1 MISNG
6 GMNMDLRKMA
16 TAVRILSVDMI
27 ERAKSGHPGLPLGMA
42 DVVTVLWSRFLKFD
56 ASNPTWFDRDRFIL
70 SGGHGS
76 AMLYALLYLCGVAE
90 ASLDELKRF
99 RQLGSRTA
107 GHPERT
113 LMPGVD
119 YSTGPL
125 GQGIAGAVGMALAE
139 RMMNARYGDR
149 LVNHK
154 TYVLCGDGDLMEG
167 LSEEAVSLAGH
178 WRLNRL
184 IVLWDDNKITIDG
197 STSVATS
204 VDMKKRFEANGWLV
218 LNCDGHDY
226 DSIESA
232 LTVAQDSDRPVLI
245 DCKTIIGF
253 GAPTKQG
260 TPKVHGSPLGAEE
273 TTGLRKALGWEREAF
288 DIPDDILETW
298 RAVGT
303 CGAQE
308 REAWENRVARD
319 GDKDLFLRDLDGR
332 LPEGLSERLAEY
344 KKELIADREAVAT
357 RKASQRVLRVLTGIM
372 PNLIG
377 GAADL
382 AAACFTDT
390 PDSVPVTKENYG
402 GNYINYGI
410 REHAMAGIMNGLAA
424 HGGFIPYG
432 GTFLSF
438 VDYLK
443 PAMRLGA
450 LMKLREIFILTHD
463 SVGVGEDGPTHQ
475 PVEQLSGLRATPNL
489 LVFRPADSVE
499 TAESYEVALSARET
513 PSAMVLSR
521 QSLPVLRT
529 DASENLTARG
539 GYVLWE
545 PQTPRQATII
555 ATGSE
560 VSLAVTAAR
569 LLEDQQIA
577 AAVVSMPCVEL
588 FERQPIAYRDA
599 VLGTVPR
606 VIVEAAATWG
616 WDRFL
621 GETGAILGIDSFG
634 ASGKG
639 DEVMDHFGFTAENVA
654 DLVLQF
660 IK

>member
-1 MISNG
+1 
-6 GMNMDLRKMA
+6 
-16 TAVRILSVDMI
+16 
-27 ERAKSGHPGLPLGMA
+27 
-42 DVVTVLWSRFLKFD
+42 
-56 ASNPTWFDRDRFIL
+56 
-70 SGGHGS
+70 
-76 AMLYALLYLCGVAE
+76 
-90 ASLDELKRF
+90 
-99 RQLGSRTA
+99 
-107 GHPERT
+107 
-113 LMPGVD
+113 
-119 YSTGPL
+119 
-125 GQGIAGAVGMALAE
+125 
-139 RMMNARYGDR
+139 
-149 LVNHK
+149 
-154 TYVLCGDGDLMEG
+154 
-167 LSEEAVSLAGH
+167 
-178 WRLNRL
+178 
-184 IVLWDDNKITIDG
+184 
-197 STSVATS
+197 
-204 VDMKKRFEANGWLV
+204 
-218 LNCDGHDY
+218 
-226 DSIESA
+226 
-232 LTVAQDSDRPVLI
+232 
-245 DCKTIIGF
+245 
-253 GAPTKQG
+253 
-260 TPKVHGSPLGAEE
+260 
-273 TTGLRKALGWEREAF
+273 
-288 DIPDDILETW
+288 
-298 RAVGT
+298 
-303 CGAQE
+303 
-308 REAWENRVARD
+308 
-319 GDKDLFLRDLDGR
+319 
-332 LPEGLSERLAEY
+332 
-344 KKELIADREAVAT
+344 
-357 RKASQRVLRVLTGIM
+357 
-372 PNLIG
+372 
-377 GAADL
+377 
-382 AAACFTDT
+382 
-390 PDSVPVTKENYG
+390 
-402 GNYINYGI
+402 
-410 REHAMAGIMNGLAA
+410 
-424 HGGFIPYG
+424 
-432 GTFLSF
+432 
-438 VDYLK
+438 
-443 PAMRLGA
+443 
-450 LMKLREIFILTHD
+450 MKLREIFILTHD

-560 VSLAVTAAR
+560 VSLAVAAAR